1 MLLSFIIQKESF
13 DPLGGVTGLGSS
25 SAELRCSLR
34 ARHFSFLASL
44 ATCESICPS
53 YLRWKAKMGL
63 PTILSEMKTFLGK
76 KSSRDFSTLVVVR
89 RIKLTKQD

>member
-1 MLLSFIIQKESF
+1 MLLSFIIQNDSF

-34 ARHFSFLASL
+34 TRHFSFLASL

-53 YLRWKAKMGL
+53 HLRWKAKMGL

-76 KSSRDFSTLVVVR
+76 SIREIFQHWS
-89 RIKLTKQD
+89 